1 MQASRGA
8 EKSGPCPGRD
18 YHLPEEE
25 PHSVQA
31 AIPQAVE
38 EFVREFYELLYRNI
52 YVENANGQGYSPD
65 PALRQEKLDG
75 IQACYE
81 YKFSNISDR
90 YFKSRPW
97 PHPDQISPHAYDDVG
112 PAKPNP

>member
-1 MQASRGA
+1 M
-8 EKSGPCPGRD
+8 
-18 YHLPEEE
+18 PEEE

-90 YFKSRPW
+90 YSKSRPW